1 MFCFKCKNECEQ
13 IVNKFLL
20 VGDKSMPEMHVKKPG
35 FTYRNKHLP
44 QTKRELKILCRLEVQ
59 TGSTVHRNELYKAC
73 FQHDMGYG
81 KSKDLATWTQSDKF
95 LRDKAL
101 KIVSNPKYDSYQR
114 RLASIVYK

>member
-1 MFCFKCKNECEQ
+1 MNE
-13 IVNKFLL
+13 IVDKFLL

-44 QTKRELKILCRLEVQ
+44 ETKKELKILCRLEVQ
-59 TGSTVHRNELYKAC
+59 NWTWNELYKAC
-73 FQHDMGYG
+73 FQHDIGYG

-114 RLASIVYK
+114 RLASVVYK